1 MNSSLVS
8 IIMPTYNCAKFIEE
22 SIESVLSQT
31 YKNWELII
39 VDDCSNDNTEDIV
52 KRYCETDDR
61 IKYLK
66 LDVNSGAAIARNK
79 GIEQARG
86 KYIAFLDSDD
96 LWMDGKLEKQISFME
111 ENNYNFTCTD
121 YMQID
126 ESGKPNG
133 VIIKCKKK
141 VDYNGV
147 LLSCPIG
154 KIVSCQVV

>member
-66 LDVNSGAAIARNK
+66 LDVNSGAAVARNK
-79 GIEQARG
+79 GIE
-86 KYIAFLDSDD
+86 
-96 LWMDGKLEKQISFME
+96 
-111 ENNYNFTCTD
+111 
-121 YMQID
+121 
-126 ESGKPNG
+126 
-133 VIIKCKKK
+133 V
-141 VDYNGV
+141 
-147 LLSCPIG
+147 
-154 KIVSCQVV
+154 IVSSSGVNFVEAN